1 MLMEAPISIFFCVLR
16 KFAGRSCLKKTTKVI
31 YHFNSFKNKK
41 EDNRD
46 SFPNVLPHAPQQGSG
61 AGGYMRVNVYHYII
75 K

>member
-1 MLMEAPISIFFCVLR
+1 MLMEAPISIFFAFYVSPE
-16 KFAGRSCLKKTTKVI
+16 ARSCLKKTTKVI

-41 EDNRD
+41 EDIRD

-61 AGGYMRVNVYHYII
+61 AGGHMRVNVYHYII